1 MYRCLTLLYQ
11 KKYKKYLYFF
21 IFNDMILTNFDE
33 RGQMSMKILITGAN
47 GMLAKE
53 VREKFS
59 EGNEIILTDVAEL
72 DITNEKG
79 VYDFITKLK
88 PEYIINCAAFTAVDK
103 AEECYELADKIN
115 GDGPTNLAKAAKS
128 VGAKLVHISTDYVF
142 GGDLDIS
149 KDYKEEDSKTPVTV
163 YGKTKLHG
171 EQGIE
176 NNMDEYYIFRTA
188 WLYGIGGNNF
198 VKTMTKLGSTRD
210 EINVVS
216 DQHGSPTY
224 AKDLTEIIY
233 QAIEKKIPYGVYN
246 ATNEGYTTWYDFTKE
261 ILDMQNIKCKVKPV
275 TTEEYIEMMKITQ
288 AKRPFNSQMSKQKLA
303 EQGIIVPEWKDGL
316 RRYLEEERTINE
328 K

>member
-1 MYRCLTLLYQ
+1 
-11 KKYKKYLYFF
+11 
-21 IFNDMILTNFDE
+21 
-33 RGQMSMKILITGAN
+33 MKILITGAN

-53 VREKFS
+53 VKEKFA
-59 EGNEIILTDVAEL
+59 EGNELILTDVAEL
-72 DITNEKG
+72 DITDEQSVINF
-79 VYDFITKLK
+79 VQNIK
-88 PEYIINCAAFTAVDK
+88 PDYIINCAAFTAVDK

-115 GDGPTNLAKAAKS
+115 GDGPTNLAKAAKL

-149 KDYKEEDSKTPVTV
+149 KDYKEDDKKQPVTV

-176 NNMDEYYIFRTA
+176 QNIDEYYIFRTA

-233 QAIEKKIPYGVYN
+233 EAIKNKIPYGVYH
-246 ATNEGYTTWYDFTKE
+246 ATNQGYTTWYDFTKE
-261 ILDMQNIKCKVKPV
+261 ILKQQGIECKVNPV
-275 TTEEYIEMMKITQ
+275 TTDEYIKMMNITQ
-288 AKRPFNSQMSKQKLA
+288 AKRPFNSQLSKNKLLQ
-303 EQGIIVPEWKDGL
+303 EGIKVPEWKDGL
-316 RRYLEEERTINE
+316 RRYLKEENS
-328 K
+328 